1 MISGRNVRSVHLPIL
16 QQAVIL
22 NEVFI
27 VKFPVIVVV
36 VYAVTSAVNEDEYK
50 MGAGNAQGEGGAG
63 VIVRLPATALRRI
76 VDEIV
81 SRRPTRNG
89 HVYRPV
95 STADM
100 AVKTRD
106 DH

>member
-1 MISGRNVRSVHLPIL
+1 M
-16 QQAVIL
+16 
-22 NEVFI
+22 FI
-27 VKFPVIVVV
+27 VKFPVIVVL
-36 VYAVTSAVNEDEYK
+36 VYAVTSAVNVDEYK
-50 MGAGNAQGEGGAG
+50 MGAGNVQWEGGAG

-95 STADM
+95 SSRHGGED
-100 AVKTRD
+100 TRRPLAAKCE
-106 DH
+106 